1 MFYHKEH
8 KEGKTVTK
16 IFLGELRVTFVYL
29 VVK

>member
-8 KEGKTVTK
+8 DEGAMVTK
-16 IFLGELRVTFVYL
+16 IFLRAHSADLANL

>member
-8 KEGKTVTK
+8 DEGAMVKK
-16 IFLGELRVTFVYL
+16 IFLRTHRADLANL